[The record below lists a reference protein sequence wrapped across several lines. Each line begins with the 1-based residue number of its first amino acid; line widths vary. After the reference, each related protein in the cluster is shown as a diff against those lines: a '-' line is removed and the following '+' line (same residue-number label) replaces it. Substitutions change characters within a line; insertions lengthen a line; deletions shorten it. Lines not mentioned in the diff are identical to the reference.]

1 MRRWDRSLGSG
12 VLLWVSFPAGFFG
25 GLWALWLRAL
35 CFCPSVGGLRPIG
48 CSRRSRLAGGLALFP
63 GLPGRSLPG
72 AALLWGRLRFLGVG
86 GFCSWLW
93 AAGSALAARFCV
105 SPCLGWCRLG
115 ALAGL
120 LVVGGSRSP
129 PGSVIS
135 FLVLLYYA
143 RLFPP
148 GICLIIPCYYGII
161 KA

>member
-1 MRRWDRSLGSG
+1 MFSPFSVFSIGFSGSRSPSRASKL
-12 VLLWVSFPAGFFG
+12 
-25 GLWALWLRAL
+25 AL
-35 CFCPSVGGLRPIG
+35 CDLLPFVPPRC
-48 CSRRSRLAGGLALFP
+48 RRSGLAGDPALFP
-63 GLPGRSLPG
+63 GLPGGSFPG
-72 AALLWGRLRFLGVG
+72 AALLWGRIWFLGVRG
-86 GFCSWLW
+86 LCSWVR
-93 AAGSALAARFCV
+93 AAGSALAPRLFV

-115 ALAGL
+115 ALGVL

-148 GICLIIPCYYGII
+148 GICLIIPCYYAII